1 MKQIASRFCHLPCWH
16 SMPSDK
22 CHDLNVAV
30 AHWPHRL
37 VGCVVEV
44 AGPPDSKHMC
54 VRLKVQ
60 THASAKATAE
70 NAEILL
76 RSANRGPSGDVQITQ
91 SSRARPYTRQRDC
104 GAVSGEGGS
113 RQACTGYGVV
123 DKVEGVAG
131 GP

>member
-1 MKQIASRFCHLPCWH
+1 MLAQYAKRQMSRPECGSGALAAPT
-16 SMPSDK
+16 SGLRGGSGRT
-22 CHDLNVAV
+22 AGQQ
-30 AHWPHRL
+30 AH
-37 VGCVVEV
+37 
-44 AGPPDSKHMC
+44 C

-60 THASAKATAE
+60 THASGKATAE
-70 NAEILL
+70 NAKILL
-76 RSANRGPSGDVQITQ
+76 RSANREPSGDNQIAQ